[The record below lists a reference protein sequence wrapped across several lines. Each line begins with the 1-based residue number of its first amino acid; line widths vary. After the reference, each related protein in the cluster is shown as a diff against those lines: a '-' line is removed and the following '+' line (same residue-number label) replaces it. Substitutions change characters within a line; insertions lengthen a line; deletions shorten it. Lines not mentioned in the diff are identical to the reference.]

1 MLFLY
6 QVKFEKWPS
15 ENVPSLGPAQTSI
28 LQGNI
33 QQHFSLESGSPQDA
47 WLQAKSWIVYL
58 WFLIHLRYSTVNFDQ
73 PAVNFQS
80 HDFTAG

>member
-33 QQHFSLESGSPQDA
+33 QQKSLTFFFRKWQ
-47 WLQAKSWIVYL
+47 
-58 WFLIHLRYSTVNFDQ
+58 STGRLASSKIMNRVF
-73 PAVNFQS
+73 VVS
-80 HDFTAG
+80 HSFALFHCEL